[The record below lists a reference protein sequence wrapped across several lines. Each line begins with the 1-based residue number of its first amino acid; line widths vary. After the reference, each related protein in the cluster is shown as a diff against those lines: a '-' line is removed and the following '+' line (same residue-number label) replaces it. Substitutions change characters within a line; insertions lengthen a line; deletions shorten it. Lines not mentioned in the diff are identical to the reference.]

1 MEEVRQD
8 ISANREVQF
17 QRYNLNQIYHAKLN
31 DDTAHPFNNARMD
44 YLKKMKHQKQE
55 NQKKSFEL
63 QKKQMLKYS
72 DEFWR
77 NYNCEVRH
85 KICELLEARRLLE
98 LQLQTTDEIN
108 KEQICQKLAENEKR
122 VIEMKD
128 ELKTAQEKL
137 KESIEQRKAEKTE

>member
-31 DDTAHPFNNARMD
+31 DDAVHPYTSARMD

-85 KICELLEARRLLE
+85 KICELLEAKRLLE
-98 LQLQTTDEIN
+98 LQLQTTDETN
-108 KEQICQKLAENEKR
+108 KDKICQKLADNEKR
-122 VIEMKD
+122 VIEMKE